1 MDVVEFKRRMRNQ
14 PHEDLYP
21 LQNLELLPGNKR
33 IKRQV
38 IDPRS
43 FKVDGRWQVYPIAV
57 TRKQV
62 YIVCPWCK
70 GIHVHG
76 GSADDCAGGRTSH
89 CDVKPYENDGYDIL
103 ELKKAEATQQGQ
115 GKEKVQ

>member
-1 MDVVEFKRRMRNQ
+1 MNIVAFKKQMRSI
-14 PHEDLYP
+14 PHEVIYP
-21 LQNLELLPGNKR
+21 LDKLDLLPLQER
-33 IKRQV
+33 IKRQA

-43 FKVDGRWQVYPIAV
+43 FKMNGRWQVYPIAA
-57 TRKQV
+57 TKKQV

-89 CDVKPYENDGYDIL
+89 CDANPHINDGYDIL
-103 ELKKAEATQQGQ
+103 EIKKGE
-115 GKEKVQ
+115 